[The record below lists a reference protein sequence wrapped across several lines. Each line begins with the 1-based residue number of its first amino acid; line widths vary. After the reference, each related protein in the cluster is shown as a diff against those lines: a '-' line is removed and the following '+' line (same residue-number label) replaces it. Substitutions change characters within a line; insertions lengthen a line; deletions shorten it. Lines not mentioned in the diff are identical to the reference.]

1 MVLGQATSLNLGFGP
16 LFPIAIPCWIAYD
29 VYIFNTNRIVFHD
42 RLEASLAKIPKPKQ
56 QFIQPLQ
63 QPGDLTPEP
72 AYTMLYKQINE
83 DLYAIQ
89 NIGILRA
96 KYVRIDPH
104 DFPETEATIN
114 KRWNKTLDLIK

>member
-1 MVLGQATSLNLGFGP
+1 MITREQMEMMLVAEEIIRLK
-16 LFPIAIPCWIAYD
+16 
-29 VYIFNTNRIVFHD
+29 

-89 NIGILRA
+89 DIGILRA